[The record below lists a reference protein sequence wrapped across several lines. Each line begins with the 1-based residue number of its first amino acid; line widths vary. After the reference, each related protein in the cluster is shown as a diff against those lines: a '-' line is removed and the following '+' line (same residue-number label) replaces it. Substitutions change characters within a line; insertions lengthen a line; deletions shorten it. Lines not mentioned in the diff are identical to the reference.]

1 MLWVKTAHILFVMSW
16 MAGLFYLPRIMVH
29 YVEGNAANE
38 DTRRL
43 VIMAEKLFRFSTL
56 TAFMAIITGLWL
68 WLGYGISGDWLF
80 IKLGLVLILIAY
92 QAQCF
97 RYIGQMQNDKI
108 IQSSLFFRLFNE
120 SALIIVIPILIMVV
134 VKPF

>member
-1 MLWVKTAHILFVMSW
+1 MLWIKTAHILFVMSW

-29 YVEGNAANE
+29 YVEGNAASE

-56 TAFMAIITGLWL
+56 MAFMAIITGLWL

-92 QAQCF
+92 QVQCV
-97 RYIGQMQNDKI
+97 RYIAQMQNHKI

-120 SALIIVIPILIMVV
+120 SALIIAIPILIMVV